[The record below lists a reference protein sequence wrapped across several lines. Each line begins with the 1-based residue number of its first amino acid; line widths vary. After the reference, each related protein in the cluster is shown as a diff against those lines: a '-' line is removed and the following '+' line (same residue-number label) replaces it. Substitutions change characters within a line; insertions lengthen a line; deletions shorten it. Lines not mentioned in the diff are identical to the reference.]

1 MEEITVENVVVSI
14 TFKQKIP
21 IEEIA
26 KRFAEAEYEPEQFPG
41 LIWKLENPKCSF
53 LIFPSG
59 RIICT
64 GARKEEE
71 VKKAVNFLIK
81 KLREVMNVKDYDV
94 QIENVV
100 TSVQL
105 NGEIDLNSLA
115 YELENSEYEPE
126 QFPGLIYR
134 KEKPKCAIL
143 VFKSGKIVC
152 TGIKNIEESKKEL
165 KNFLQFLKSSKHF
178 RPFLKK

>member
-21 IEEIA
+21 IEELA
-26 KRFAEAEYEPEQFPG
+26 RKFAEVEYEPEQFPG
-41 LIWKLENPKCSF
+41 MIWKLDNPKCSF

-64 GARKEEE
+64 GARKEDD
-71 VKKAVNFLIK
+71 VKKAIDYLLK
-81 KLREVMNVKDYDV
+81 KLKEVMNVKDYEI
-94 QIENVV
+94 QFENVV

-143 VFKSGKIVC
+143 IFKSGKIVC

-165 KNFLQFLKSSKHF
+165 KKFVEFLKNSKCF
-178 RPFLKK
+178 KSFIKK

>member
-1 MEEITVENVVVSI
+1 MEEIVIENIVVSI

-26 KRFAEAEYEPEQFPG
+26 KRYAEIEYEPEQFPG
-41 LIWKLENPKCSF
+41 LIWKLESPKCSF
-53 LIFPSG
+53 LMFPSG
-59 RIICT
+59 KVICT
-64 GARKEEE
+64 GARKEED
-71 VKKAVNFLIK
+71 VKKAINFLIK
-81 KLREVMNVKDYDV
+81 KLKDVMDVKDYEV
-94 QIENVV
+94 QVENVV

-105 NGEIDLNSLA
+105 QGEIDLNSLA

-152 TGIKNIEESKKEL
+152 TGIKNVEESKKEL
-165 KNFLQFLKSSKHF
+165 ESFLQFLKNSKHF
-178 RPFLKK
+178 KPYLKR